1 MDALLLV
8 ARLVLAA
15 VFTVAALSKL
25 ADRGDFTVRE
35 FWIRSRTAAGPLSVL
50 IPLGEPGRA
59 ERTRGRSISE

>member
-25 ADRGDFTVRE
+25 ADRGDFAATVRE
-35 FWIRSRTAAGPLSVL
+35 SGFVRAPLPARCRS
-50 IPLGEPGRA
+50 
-59 ERTRGRSISE
+59 